1 MRLIVV
7 SFIAAMLIAGCARWG
22 GYVHNSEKLPL
33 KIIFPEKWDVF
44 DRSDDRRDFLVASYP
59 GSPDTKIEVTTTPTA
74 PDIHPNEIYPT
85 FQAGGGDQ
93 DDLLEFEVTDRGS
106 VSCSNAEGRYIKVQ
120 WLGEKSRMRGY
131 RALFLG
137 NRYLLEIRISITA
150 DDYITHELEL
160 AKMMKYI
167 EI

>member
-1 MRLIVV
+1 MRLQWIILTITL
-7 SFIAAMLIAGCARWG
+7 SFIGCSSWG
-22 GYVHNSEKLPL
+22 GYIHKSDKLPL
-33 KIIFPEKWDVF
+33 KIIFPDKWEVF
-44 DRSDDRRDFLVASYP
+44 DRSDDRRDFLVATYP
-59 GSPDTKIEVTTTPTA
+59 GSPESKIEVITTPTA

-120 WLGEKSRMRGY
+120 WLGEKTRMKGY
-131 RALFLG
+131 RALFIG
-137 NRYLLEIRISITA
+137 NRYLLEIKISIPA
-150 DDYITHELEL
+150 EEFVNHELDL
-160 AKMMKYI
+160 AKMMKFI